1 MHVVGE
7 YVGFMG
13 SYQTGRILD
22 IVSKVII
29 IDAIEPNRYENEN
42 LV

>member
-7 YVGFMG
+7 YVGIMG
-13 SYQTGRILD
+13 SYQTGRFLD

-29 IDAIEPNRYENEN
+29 VVAIEPNSYENEN

>member
-1 MHVVGE
+1 
-7 YVGFMG
+7 MG
-13 SYQTGRILD
+13 SHHNGRFLD

-29 IDAIEPNRYENEN
+29 VDAIEPKRDENEN